1 MYPYST
7 LQYLT
12 FILFNDPTRSIV
24 DIKVLRFRPDTLLK
38 FSIGFTKFS
47 NDSSYPSF
55 KKVLSPAKS
64 VCLISTS
71 FILIPLMFSLFLIY
85 DAKKSIH
92 TKIKQ
97 VDKTQPCLTPFS
109 ILNYSEKLPLFTIIL
124 LISV

>member
-7 LQYLT
+7 LQHLT

-47 NDSSYPSF
+47 NDSSHPSF
-55 KKVLSPAKS
+55 KNVLSPAKS

-85 DAKKSIH
+85 DAKN
-92 TKIKQ
+92 Q
-97 VDKTQPCLTPFS
+97 Y
-109 ILNYSEKLPLFTIIL
+109 ILKL
-124 LISV
+124 SK